1 MNLLIL
7 DTETTG
13 LDHEKDHVVEVAYA
27 LFSTEHN
34 AIISVESELVD
45 AMGNEAE
52 KVNGIPAEL
61 LRFGRGL
68 HFIERDMRAHIVDAV
83 ICHNV
88 DFDRPWFSNTL
99 FADVPWVCSCNDIE
113 WPNAGKGSKS
123 LVALALAHDVPVAF
137 AHRAFD
143 DVLTLARMFQR
154 VAEKGHDVDAMLAK
168 AMRPKARYVA
178 DVPRSRNDELKAAG
192 FRWDP
197 DRKQWWKKMVGEE
210 AALLA
215 FPVKEAP

>member
-1 MNLLIL
+1 MRLLIG

-27 LFSTEHN
+27 LFDTTYN
-34 AIISVESELVD
+34 AIISVHSELVD

-61 LRFGRGL
+61 LQHGRAL
-68 HFIERDMRAHIVDAV
+68 HFIERDMKANFVDAV
-83 ICHNV
+83 VCHHV
-88 DFDRPWFSNTL
+88 DFDRPWFSSSL

-113 WPNAGKGSKS
+113 WPNAGKSSKS

-154 VAEKGHDVDAMLAK
+154 VAEKGHDVDAMLTK
-168 AMRPKARYVA
+168 AMRPKARFVA
-178 DVPRSRNDELKAAG
+178 NVPRSRNDELKAAG

-197 DRKQWWKKMVGEE
+197 DRSQWWKKMVVEE
-210 AALLA
+210 AAMLA
-215 FPVKEAP
+215 FPVQEMP